1 MNKHESECCDRASS
15 VVSRRRIGNRRA
27 AMSDANTGLIEMPTE
42 AVMRRAV
49 AGRDSRLDGAFVYG
63 VVTTGIYCRPS
74 CASRP
79 AKPDNVRFFSDPDA
93 AEAAG
98 LRACKR
104 CQPRAT
110 HDRAVELMQ
119 ALARYIEA
127 HAEEPLSLRKLS
139 EQAHLSPA
147 HLQRTFKAVL
157 GISPKAFHDASRLRV
172 LKGALKAGKSVL
184 DSITEAGFQSTS
196 RVYGHAMRN
205 LGMIPSAYRDGGEG
219 ETIAYAHRDT
229 ALGPLLMAATGRGVC
244 FAQFGSSEAAL
255 IEQLRQEFPK
265 ATLTVSSMAHSP
277 ELDAW
282 IRAFEAHIACTAPRP
297 ELPLDLRGT
306 AFQVRV
312 WKFLIGVPDGEV
324 VSYGEVAGGI
334 GDPKA
339 VRAAASACAANR
351 IAVLVPCHRVLRG
364 DGGLGGYRWG
374 LDRKRALIDAERA
387 RRVTS
392 ALS

>member
-1 MNKHESECCDRASS
+1 MPNAK
-15 VVSRRRIGNRRA
+15 
-27 AMSDANTGLIEMPTE
+27 TGSIEMPSE
-42 AVMRRAV
+42 AAMRRAV
-49 AGRDSRLDGAFVYG
+49 AARNAGFDGTFVYG
-63 VVTTGIYCRPS
+63 VVTTGVYCRPS

-79 AKPDNVRFFSDPDA
+79 AKPDNMRFFPNPDA
-93 AEAAG
+93 AERAG

-104 CQPRAT
+104 CKPRDT
-110 HDRAVELMQ
+110 HDRTVELMQ
-119 ALARYIEA
+119 ALARYVET
-127 HAEEPLSLRKLS
+127 HSEEPLSLQKLS
-139 EQAHLSPA
+139 QQAHLSPA
-147 HLQRTFKAVL
+147 HLQRTFKAVV
-157 GISPKAFHDASRLRV
+157 GISPKALHDASRLRV
-172 LKGALKAGKSVL
+172 LKGALKAGKGVL

-205 LGMIPSAYRDGGEG
+205 LGMTPSAYRSGGEA

-229 ALGPLLMAATGRGVC
+229 VLGPLLMAATGRGVC
-244 FAQFGSSEAAL
+244 FAEFGGSEAAL
-255 IEQLRQEFPK
+255 IEQLRKEFPK
-265 ATLTVSSMAHSP
+265 AALTASSMAHSP

-282 IRAFEAHIACTAPRP
+282 IGAFEAHIAGTAPHP

-312 WKFLIGVPDGEV
+312 WKFLLAVPEGQV
-324 VSYGEVAGGI
+324 VSYGEVASSI
-334 GDPKA
+334 GRPKA

-387 RRVTS
+387 RR
-392 ALS
+392 AA